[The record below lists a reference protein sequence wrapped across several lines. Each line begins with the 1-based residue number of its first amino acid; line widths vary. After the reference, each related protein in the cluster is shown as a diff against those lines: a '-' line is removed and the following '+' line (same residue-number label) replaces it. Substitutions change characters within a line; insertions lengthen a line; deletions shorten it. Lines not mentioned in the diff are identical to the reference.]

1 MLRSGNH
8 AAIAAWRRQQ
18 SLLRTAQRR
27 PDLLDEQ
34 ALGKTDRK
42 LLEQG
47 RQARN
52 QKASLAQG
60 WLYRLSWPI
69 PASPGWRA
77 QYPKQTC
84 STVR

>member
-1 MLRSGNH
+1 MMAL
-8 AAIAAWRRQQ
+8 WVWKTRRQQ

-34 ALGKTDRK
+34 ALGKADRK

-52 QKASLAQG
+52 QKAS
-60 WLYRLSWPI
+60 P
-69 PASPGWRA
+69 
-77 QYPKQTC
+77 
-84 STVR
+84 

>member
-1 MLRSGNH
+1 VPEVLRSGNH

-34 ALGKTDRK
+34 ALGKADRK

-52 QKASLAQG
+52 QKAS
-60 WLYRLSWPI
+60 P
-69 PASPGWRA
+69 
-77 QYPKQTC
+77 
-84 STVR
+84 